1 MTRTIV
7 LRWLGVLDWRAKHYK
22 RQLAALFAHRS
33 AQQDGFGSARFSV
46 LRLGHDS
53 NHAATNQI
61 TNNPSPANLPKSGS
75 YFSLKIVLAF
85 HTTLEMIQQDATE
98 NVRALGYLLLDD

>member
-1 MTRTIV
+1 
-7 LRWLGVLDWRAKHYK
+7 LLH
-22 RQLAALFAHRS
+22 
-33 AQQDGFGSARFSV
+33 FSV
-46 LRLGHDS
+46 AGLPSKTVSEVPDLVCCAS
-53 NHAATNQI
+53 ATIAI
-61 TNNPSPANLPKSGS
+61 TLPPTKLPITRHPPPANLPKSGS